1 MTSNNP
7 LLAKVKL
14 PGRVFALPSMGV
26 FYGPG
31 VLASSVKDGEIHVS
45 PMSALMEMKIR
56 SADLL
61 YSGKIIK
68 DICTECAP
76 EILDPSK
83 LINKDVDALFV
94 FLRVAT
100 YGPAMSLA
108 SQHNCAEAESHH
120 YEINIEELLAKPN
133 NSVLKHK
140 ETLYQVLLS
149 NGQLINLQPN
159 TYGDSLRIMH
169 MKLELERAEASSG
182 KKPSDDELEK
192 IALDDLVN
200 VIESVQNDADG
211 PKIADKA
218 QITEWLRAVSKKL
231 LTELMM
237 GINRTDEWGF
247 DYTLKLKC
255 RDCGE
260 EYNHA
265 LDLNPISFF
274 YG

>member
-1 MTSNNP
+1 MTSQTNP
-7 LLAKVKL
+7 LLGKVKL

-31 VLASSVKDGEIHVS
+31 VLADSVKDGEVHVS

-68 DICTECAP
+68 DICVECAP

-83 LINKDVDALFV
+83 LISKDVDALFV

-100 YGPAMSLA
+100 YGPTMSMS
-108 SQHNCAEAESHH
+108 SQHNCKDAEAHQ
-120 YEINIEELLAKPN
+120 YEISIENILSAPN
-133 NSVLKHK
+133 NAVLKHK
-140 ETLYQVLLS
+140 ETLYQVALS
-149 NGQLINLQPN
+149 NGQIVNLKPN

-169 MKLELERAEASSG
+169 MKLELDRAEAGG

-200 VIESVQNDADG
+200 VIESVQNEANA
-211 PKIADKA
+211 PKISDKA
-218 QITEWLRAVSKKL
+218 QIIEWLKAISKKL
-231 LTELMM
+231 LTELMT

-247 DYTLKLKC
+247 NYNLKLTCK
-255 RDCGE
+255 DCGE
-260 EYNHA
+260 VYDHA

>member
-1 MTSNNP
+1 MTSQNP
-7 LLAKVKL
+7 LLGKVKL

-26 FYGPG
+26 FYEPG
-31 VLASSVKDGEIHVS
+31 VLAASAKDGEIHVS

-68 DICTECAP
+68 DICAECAP

-83 LINKDVDALFV
+83 LISKDVDALFV

-100 YGPAMSLA
+100 YGPTMSLS
-108 SQHNCAEAESHH
+108 SQHNCADAKTHQ
-120 YEINIEELLAKPN
+120 YEVSIEELIGKPN
-133 NSVLKHK
+133 NSVLRHK
-140 ETLYQVLLS
+140 ETLYQVTLS
-149 NGQLINLQPN
+149 NDQVVNLRPN
-159 TYGDSLRIMH
+159 TYGDSLRILH
-169 MKLELERAEASSG
+169 MKLELDRAEAGG
-182 KKPSDDELEK
+182 KKPSDEELEK

-200 VIESVQNDADG
+200 VIESVQNEPEG
-211 PKIADKA
+211 PKVGDKA
-218 QITEWLRAVSKKL
+218 QVIEWLRAVSKKL

-247 DYTLKLKC
+247 DYALKLKC
-255 RDCGE
+255 RDCSS
-260 EYNHA
+260 EYDHA

>member
-1 MTSNNP
+1 MTNP
-7 LLAKVKL
+7 LLSKVKL
-14 PGRVFALPSMGV
+14 PGRVFALPSIGV

-31 VLASSVKDGEIHVS
+31 VLASTVKDGEVHIA

-68 DICTECAP
+68 DICAECAP

-83 LINKDVDALFV
+83 LISKDVDALFV
-94 FLRVAT
+94 FLRIAT
-100 YGPAMSLA
+100 YGPSMSLS
-108 SQHNCAEAESHH
+108 SQHSCADAKSHQ
-120 YEINIEELLAKPN
+120 YEIGIESIIGEPN
-133 NSVLKHK
+133 NAVLRHK
-140 ETLYQVLLS
+140 ETLYQVALS
-149 NGQLINLQPN
+149 NDQVVNLKPN

-169 MKLELERAEASSG
+169 MKMELDRAEMNG
-182 KKPSDDELEK
+182 KKPTDDELEK
-192 IALDDLVN
+192 IAIDDLVN
-200 VIESVQNDADG
+200 VIESVQNDAES
-211 PKIADKA
+211 PKINDKQ
-218 QITEWLRAVSKKL
+218 QIVEWLRAVSKKL
-231 LTELMM
+231 LNELMI

-247 DYTLKLKC
+247 NYILKLKC

-260 EYNHA
+260 EYEHA

>member
-1 MTSNNP
+1 MTSQNP
-7 LLAKVKL
+7 LLSKVKL

-26 FYGPG
+26 FYEPG
-31 VLASSVKDGEIHVS
+31 VLASTAKDGEIHVS

-68 DICTECAP
+68 DICVECAP
-76 EILDPSK
+76 EILDPNK
-83 LINKDVDALFV
+83 LISKDVDALFV
-94 FLRVAT
+94 FLRIAT
-100 YGPAMSLA
+100 YGPTMSLS
-108 SQHNCAEAESHH
+108 SQHNCADAKPHQ
-120 YEINIEELLAKPN
+120 YEISIEDIVGKPN

-140 ETLYQVLLS
+140 ETLYQVTLS
-149 NGQLINLQPN
+149 NEQVVNLKPN

-169 MKLELERAEASSG
+169 MKMELDRAETTSG

-192 IALDDLVN
+192 VALDDLVN
-200 VIESVQNDADG
+200 VIESVQNELEG
-211 PKIADKA
+211 PKITDKK
-218 QITEWLRAVSKKL
+218 QIIEWLRAISKKL
-231 LTELMM
+231 LTELML

-247 DYTLKLKC
+247 DYNVKLTC

-260 EYNHA
+260 QYEHA